1 MRELLYLRVRRCRF
15 KCVVRVKLA
24 EQCGQSLDL
33 GRTGTLPLCDRI
45 FDAVPSFL
53 RSMFDIE
60 LDDGPGADSGD
71 SEVSTG
77 GLSLVMLGM
86 MAVVGRS

>member
-1 MRELLYLRVRRCRF
+1 
-15 KCVVRVKLA
+15 
-24 EQCGQSLDL
+24 
-33 GRTGTLPLCDRI
+33 
-45 FDAVPSFL
+45 
-53 RSMFDIE
+53 MFDIE